1 MLKLVLRLKG
11 SVMEEFT
18 LEKDLISIGRS
29 PENDIVIDNIAI
41 SRRHAQIELK
51 EETGYVVRDLKSSN
65 GTFLNGIKIEGRDY
79 ALKEGDILG
88 LAKFELAVKQ
98 LSRATT
104 PPPKA
109 PSLQDVEGT
118 MIIDA
123 AKPKPG
129 AEAPGAPAAQA
140 FQWPILTAR
149 SGPQEGRAVK
159 INKDITTIGSG
170 PHDDLTVGGWFVS
183 APQAK
188 ITRHGE
194 RFYIS
199 HVGSFFSS
207 TKVNGI
213 AIKAE
218 HILKNKD
225 EIQIGDTTFVFTQF
239 SKNPSP

>member
-1 MLKLVLRLKG
+1 MLKLILRLKD

-29 PENDIVIDNIAI
+29 QENDIVIDNIAI

-51 EETGYVVRDLKSSN
+51 EEAGYVVRDLQSSN
-65 GTFLNGIKIEGRDY
+65 GTSLNGIKIEGRDY

-88 LAKFELAVKQ
+88 LAKFELVVKQ
-98 LSRATT
+98 LAYATT
-104 PPPKA
+104 TPSKA
-109 PSLQDVEGT
+109 PSPQDVEGT

-123 AKPKPG
+123 AKRKPA
-129 AEAPGAPAAQA
+129 AEAPGAQPARA
-140 FQWPILTAR
+140 FQWPVLTAR
-149 SGPQEGRAVK
+149 GGPQEGRAVK
-159 INKDITTIGSG
+159 ISKDITTIGSG
-170 PHDDLTVGGWFVS
+170 PHDDITVGGWFVS

-188 ITRHGE
+188 ITRHGD

-199 HVGSFFSS
+199 HVGSYFSS

-213 AIKAE
+213 TIKE
-218 HILKNKD
+218 DHILKNKD

-239 SKNPSP
+239 SKNTSP